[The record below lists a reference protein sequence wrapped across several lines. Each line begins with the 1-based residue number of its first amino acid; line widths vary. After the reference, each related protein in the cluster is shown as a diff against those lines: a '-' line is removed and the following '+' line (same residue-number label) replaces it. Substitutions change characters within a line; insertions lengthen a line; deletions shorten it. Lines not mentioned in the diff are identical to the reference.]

1 MAEEK
6 GQGESLEFRTEVQQL
21 LNILANSLYTD
32 RDIFLRELVSN
43 ASDALHRI
51 QFEMLTNREV
61 LDPDAELAI
70 RLIPDES
77 ARTLTISDSGIGMT
91 RDELI
96 ENLGTIAHS
105 GVKAFL
111 KGLEEGQGPED
122 IIGQFGVGFYS
133 VFMVAEQVTVTT
145 RSYQPDAQAYRWISR
160 GDSHFE
166 LLPAEKET
174 RGTTVQIELKQDAA
188 EFATAWRLEQIVKK
202 HSDFVS
208 FPIYLDDKVLNRQTA
223 LWRKPQQEIEED
235 EYTEFYRQLTLDFEP
250 PLLHIHLVTDAPV
263 NIRSLLYLPRK
274 RERGLLSMR
283 AEHGLQ
289 LYSHKIL
296 IQEQNKD
303 LLPEY
308 LQFVEGVLDSEDLP
322 LNISRETVQR
332 SPVMRQ
338 ISRAL
343 TGRILKGLS
352 ELAEERP
359 QDYDLFWQEFGPFI
373 KQGATTDPLT
383 RDDLLPLLRFR
394 SSKAGDDLISL
405 SDYVERMVEEQ
416 TAIYYILSGDIE
428 TVVHSPHLDN
438 FRARDVE
445 VLYLL
450 DPLDGF
456 LVQALTEY
464 EGKPFQSVDDAGLE
478 LPDEPAPATAAPEVP
493 QAEFDRLSQR
503 FKTVL
508 GERVTE
514 VRASKLLSE
523 SPCRLVSPEAGA
535 EVNLQRIRR
544 LLGEEF
550 ELQPR
555 ILELNRTHPLIQNL
569 SQLVGDQPEATLI
582 DQAIEQLY
590 ENLLLLEGLHPNPA
604 QMVPRIQTLLEAAT
618 GKLDEP

>member
-1 MAEEK
+1 
-6 GQGESLEFRTEVQQL
+6 
-21 LNILANSLYTD
+21 
-32 RDIFLRELVSN
+32 
-43 ASDALHRI
+43 
-51 QFEMLTNREV
+51 
-61 LDPDAELAI
+61 
-70 RLIPDES
+70 
-77 ARTLTISDSGIGMT
+77 
-91 RDELI
+91 
-96 ENLGTIAHS
+96 
-105 GVKAFL
+105 
-111 KGLEEGQGPED
+111 
-122 IIGQFGVGFYS
+122 
-133 VFMVAEQVTVTT
+133 
-145 RSYQPDAQAYRWISR
+145 
-160 GDSHFE
+160 
-166 LLPAEKET
+166 
-174 RGTTVQIELKQDAA
+174 
-188 EFATAWRLEQIVKK
+188 
-202 HSDFVS
+202 
-208 FPIYLDDKVLNRQTA
+208 
-223 LWRKPQQEIEED
+223 
-235 EYTEFYRQLTLDFEP
+235 
-250 PLLHIHLVTDAPV
+250 
-263 NIRSLLYLPRK
+263 
-274 RERGLLSMR
+274 
-283 AEHGLQ
+283 
-289 LYSHKIL
+289 
-296 IQEQNKD
+296 
-303 LLPEY
+303 
-308 LQFVEGVLDSEDLP
+308 
-322 LNISRETVQR
+322 
-332 SPVMRQ
+332 
-338 ISRAL
+338 
-343 TGRILKGLS
+343 
-352 ELAEERP
+352 
-359 QDYDLFWQEFGPFI
+359 
-373 KQGATTDPLT
+373 
-383 RDDLLPLLRFR
+383 
-394 SSKAGDDLISL
+394 
-405 SDYVERMVEEQ
+405 MVEEQ